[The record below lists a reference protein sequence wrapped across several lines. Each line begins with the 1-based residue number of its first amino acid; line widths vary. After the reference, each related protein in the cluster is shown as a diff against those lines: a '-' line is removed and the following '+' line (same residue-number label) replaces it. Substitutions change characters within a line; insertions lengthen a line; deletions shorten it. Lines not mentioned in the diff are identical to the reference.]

1 MKSRLIFGPVVIS
14 DPVLQC
20 PITVAAGRV
29 LPVRTDQPPIFVSGW
44 GVTEEAAAANC
55 ELEADETFFSQMA
68 PPGRIR
74 RAREDELQGPAVTPP
89 ALSLFSEQQYR
100 ARRRLNLQLDERQ
113 RIPAPWKN
121 SRKLD
126 WIESNARLSSRQC
139 WVPAGLCL
147 LGDDKD
153 RASLPA
159 PDSTGLAI
167 GSSLEDAVIRGFL
180 EVVERDA
187 TAIWWYNKLEL
198 PRIDI
203 PSTGN
208 DLVEK
213 YEAWSRAQG
222 RVLSLL
228 HLTLDIPVPVIAA
241 ISRDGDGRRPALGF
255 AAGRSVSHA
264 AQRAVGE
271 LAQCE
276 ANLALLKIHLE
287 RAGWESFTP
296 QARKLYNWHLE
307 TDIGEHRFL
316 YGSPELPAPSNEL
329 ELDWPSCLQL
339 CRSHGLD
346 LLAVDLTHR
355 DGPPLARVFIP
366 GLRSTLPRW
375 GEGRLQDVPVKLG
388 FRQSGADTAYCP
400 DFPL

>member
-20 PITVAAGRV
+20 PVTVAAGRV
-29 LPVRTDQPPIFVSGW
+29 LPVRTDRPPIFVSGW

-74 RAREDELQGPAVTPP
+74 RARADELQGPAVGPP
-89 ALSLFSEQQYR
+89 ALALFSEQQFR
-100 ARRRLNLQLDERQ
+100 ARRRLNAQLDERQ
-113 RIPAPWKN
+113 RIPAPWDS

-126 WIESNARLSSRQC
+126 WIECDAHFSSRQC

-147 LGDDKD
+147 LGHDTD
-153 RASLPA
+153 RTSLPV

-167 GSSLEDAVIRGFL
+167 GSSFEDAVIRGFL

-187 TAIWWYNKLEL
+187 TAIWWYNQLEL

-203 PSTGN
+203 PSIGN
-208 DLVEK
+208 DLVGK
-213 YEAWSRAQG
+213 YGAWSQAQG
-222 RVLSLL
+222 RVLRLL
-228 HLTLDIPVPVIAA
+228 HLTLDIPVPVVAA
-241 ISRDGDGRRPALGF
+241 ISSDVDGKKPALGF
-255 AAGRSVSHA
+255 AAGRSVSQA

-276 ANLALLKIHLE
+276 ANLVLLKIYLE

-296 QARKLYNWHLE
+296 QARKLYKWHLE

-316 YGSPELPAPSNEL
+316 CGSLELAAPSNEL
-329 ELDWPSCLQL
+329 NL
-339 CRSHGLD
+339 
-346 LLAVDLTHR
+346 
-355 DGPPLARVFIP
+355 
-366 GLRSTLPRW
+366 
-375 GEGRLQDVPVKLG
+375 
-388 FRQSGADTAYCP
+388 
-400 DFPL
+400 